1 MGGPHAL
8 TTGPLIGSGGYGA
21 PIGQP
26 PAEPAT
32 KSRRG
37 APSGPGRR
45 SEERWAYLFLSPWLG
60 GLALLFG
67 VPLAYA
73 VYISLSNESLYKIGR
88 FIGLGNYEQILT
100 QDPSFIQALTVTIK
114 WIALSTPLLLV
125 AGLGVALL
133 LNQKLPGMNG
143 FRTLLYVPAVLSGVA
158 VTVLW
163 LLLLNS
169 DTGAVN
175 QLLRALG
182 WQNPPTWFSSPTWAM
197 PALAIMSLW
206 GVGGG
211 AVIFLAG
218 LQNIPPHL
226 YEAASIDG
234 AGPWQKFRNVTLPLL
249 SPTLFFVTVNLV
261 IDGLL
266 VFGPIFVI
274 SGGANSGG
282 PADSLLFYML
292 YLYRKGFLEGQ
303 LGYACALS
311 WILTVIGVLFVWLTF
326 KFERRFV
333 FYETEPST

>member
-1 MGGPHAL
+1 MA
-8 TTGPLIGSGGYGA
+8 
-21 PIGQP
+21 QP
-26 PAEPAT
+26 QAQLPGR
-32 KSRRG
+32 SRRG
-37 APSGPGRR
+37 APTGPGRR

-60 GLALLFG
+60 GLALLFAI
-67 VPLAYA
+67 PLVYA
-73 VYISLSNESLYKIGR
+73 VYISLSNESLFKIGR
-88 FIGLGNYEQILT
+88 LVGLDNYQQILT
-100 QDPSFIQALTVTIK
+100 GDPSFIQALTVTIK
-114 WIALSTPLLLV
+114 WIALSTPLLMV

-133 LNQKLPGMNG
+133 LNQKLPGMNA

-163 LLLLNS
+163 FLLLNP

-182 WQNPPTWFSSPTWAM
+182 WSNPPAWFSSPTWAM
-197 PALAIMSLW
+197 PALAIMSVW

-226 YEAASIDG
+226 YEAAAIDG

-274 SGGANSGG
+274 SGGAHSGG
-282 PADSLLFYML
+282 PGDSLLFYML

-303 LGYACALS
+303 LGYAAALS
-311 WILTVIGVLFVWLTF
+311 WILTVIGVGIVWLTL

-333 FYETEPST
+333 FYETEPAA